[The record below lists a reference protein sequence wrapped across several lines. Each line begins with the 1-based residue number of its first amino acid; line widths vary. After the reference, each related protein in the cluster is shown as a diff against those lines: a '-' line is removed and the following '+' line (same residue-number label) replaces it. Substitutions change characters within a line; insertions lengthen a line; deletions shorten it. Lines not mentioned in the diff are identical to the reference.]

1 MRYLLAILM
10 LVGIPAAGAATL
22 TVERAGHTDH
32 LTTAQLLARPDA
44 REIEVP
50 GDVSYHATRRY
61 RAVPLRA
68 LLAGLDPADHL
79 QFVALDGFAAEIP
92 ASLLMGGS
100 GSGESRDGRK
110 GAQHPDNLKKAQ
122 SEAWLAVEPPD
133 APWPAL
139 SPGKPGAGPF
149 YLVWLH
155 PEGSHI
161 GPEQWPYQIATIRV
175 LADPALRFPAMRP
188 ARTLS
193 ASDPVTRGFAVF
205 QRNCLSCHTLNG
217 QGDAKLGPDLNIP
230 HSPMEYLREDMFRTL
245 VRNPQ
250 AMRHWPEAKMPGF
263 SADVLSDADM
273 DALVAYL
280 KHMSGRKAGM
290 PASP

>member
-1 MRYLLAILM
+1 MRYLVAIL
-10 LVGIPAAGAATL
+10 VFFGIPTAGAATL

-32 LTTAQLLARPDA
+32 LTTAQLLARPDI
-44 REIEVP
+44 REIDVA

-68 LLAGLDPADHL
+68 LLGGLNPAEHL

-110 GAQHPDNLKKAQ
+110 GAQHPESLKKAQ

-133 APWPAL
+133 ALWPAL

-155 PEGSHI
+155 PEASHI

-188 ARTLS
+188 ASGLS
-193 ASDPVTRGFAVF
+193 ANDPVTRGFAVF

-217 QGDAKLGPDLNIP
+217 EGDAKLGPDLNIP

-250 AMRHWPEAKMPGF
+250 ALRRWPEAKMPGF
-263 SADVLSDADM
+263 SPDVLSDSDL

-280 KHMSGRKAGM
+280 RHMSTRKAGT